1 MSTRGWPRSVSATHG
16 FRSFHTNAALR
27 ATISQSLG
35 EISPYASADAI
46 KLRQYQE
53 ECIQSI
59 ISSVERGEKRLAVSL
74 ATGGGKTVIFAQ
86 LIDRIRAQNDLA
98 TQTLIIAHRHELIE
112 QAVKHCQRAYP
123 QRTIEVE
130 KANSHASGVADITV
144 ASIQTLTRGTRL
156 QKFDPKRFKLIL
168 VDEAHHIVAE
178 TYLQVLEHFGLRYNR
193 SVPADESE
201 GSTSLSPVPQDEA
214 RGPSPVLVGLTA
226 TASRL
231 DGLSLGSALDRIVY
245 HKNFLDMIEE
255 KWLSPVKFTTVE
267 AFADITK
274 VGLSKLG
281 DYQTGPLSEAFRTH
295 KCLDVTV
302 KTWMNEAAGR
312 KSTLVFCVDID
323 HVNALEAEFRGSGID
338 AQSISSQTAALTRR
352 QRLDDFKNQKYPI
365 LINCGVFTEG
375 TDIPNIDCVLLARP
389 TQSKNLLLQMMGRGL
404 RLHPHKSDCLVID
417 MVAAAKLGIVTIP
430 TLFGLDPKELVKDAT
445 IEEMRELQKNEETK
459 EDGESEGIANPNT
472 DRHIPKRLDIVRY
485 DSVFDLVNDTSN
497 ERHIRAISRRHAWV
511 TLDDRRWLLNDQD
524 SKLLISREDNTK
536 ASTAGQHNASS
547 ENIFKVLHFRSLK
560 GLSEKMRA
568 PWTRPALVAKDI
580 TLEGAIHAADTFAV
594 EKLHAFTINIS
605 APWRQGPASE
615 AQITFLNK
623 FRAADEPLTTKSITK
638 GRAADMITK
647 LTNGAR
653 GKFKKLDTQ
662 RKRKEDEIQRVM
674 ERKKRE
680 EVFVG
685 PLTT

>member
-1 MSTRGWPRSVSATHG
+1 M
-16 FRSFHTNAALR
+16 
-27 ATISQSLG
+27 
-35 EISPYASADAI
+35 
-46 KLRQYQE
+46 
-53 ECIQSI
+53 
-59 ISSVERGEKRLAVSL
+59 
-74 ATGGGKTVIFAQ
+74 
-86 LIDRIRAQNDLA
+86 
-98 TQTLIIAHRHELIE
+98 
-112 QAVKHCQRAYP
+112 KHCQRAYP

-156 QKFDPKRFKLIL
+156 QKFDPERFKLIL

-193 SVPADESE
+193 SAPMDESK
-201 GSTSLSPVPQDEA
+201 GSTPLSPVPPDAKKGQ
-214 RGPSPVLVGLTA
+214 SPVLVGLTA

-245 HKNFLDMIEE
+245 HKDFLDMIEE

-267 AFADITK
+267 ASADITK
-274 VGLSKLG
+274 VGLSKFG

-302 KTWMNEAAGR
+302 KTWMNEATGR

-323 HVNALEAEFRGSGID
+323 HVNALEAEFRSRGID
-338 AQSISSQTAALTRR
+338 AQSISSHTAALTRK
-352 QRLDDFKNQKYPI
+352 QRLEDFKNKRYPV

-389 TQSKNLLLQMMGRGL
+389 TQSRNLLLQMMGRGL
-404 RLHPHKSDCLVID
+404 RLHPNKSDCLVID

-430 TLFGLDPKELVKDAT
+430 TLFGLDPNELVKDAT
-445 IEEMRELQKNEETK
+445 IEEMKELQKNEETK
-459 EDGESEGIANPNT
+459 QDQENEVIPNPKT
-472 DRHIPKRLDIVRY
+472 DSQIPKRLDIVRY
-485 DSVFDLVNDTSN
+485 DSVFDLVNDTSD
-497 ERHIRAISRRHAWV
+497 ERHVRAISRRHAWV
-511 TLDDRRWLLNDQD
+511 TLDDKRWLLNDQD
-524 SKLLISREDNTK
+524 SKLLISREDDTK
-536 ASTAGQHNASS
+536 DSTPGQNNASDKS
-547 ENIFKVLHFRSLK
+547 IFKVQHFRSLK
-560 GLSEKMRA
+560 GLTEKVGA
-568 PWTRPALVAKDI
+568 PWTRPALVAKAI
-580 TLEGAIHAADTFAV
+580 TLEDAIHAADTFAV
-594 EKLHAFTINIS
+594 EKLHGFTINVF

-615 AQITFLNK
+615 AQVAFLNK

-653 GKFKKLDTQ
+653 GKFKKMDMQ
-662 RKRKEDEIQRVM
+662 RRRKEHEIQRVV

-680 EVFVG
+680 GVLVG